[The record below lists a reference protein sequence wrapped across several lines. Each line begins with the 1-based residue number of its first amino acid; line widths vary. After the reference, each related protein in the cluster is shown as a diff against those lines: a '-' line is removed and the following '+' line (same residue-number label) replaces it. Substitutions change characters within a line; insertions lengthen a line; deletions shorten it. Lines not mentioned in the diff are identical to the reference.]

1 MADVKIVDIDGEQWN
16 IKDQD
21 ARNKITVLEQKIEEN
36 ANIIKSLNKN
46 VQEGFLASRTIKK
59 ITMYHFETCFIS
71 GYVDNI
77 GPYMAILAAKN
88 GDDLI
93 ITDLYGSASSY
104 MSIKA
109 LNPFEYEL
117 SLDGPINIF
126 GFVQK
131 AY

>member
-1 MADVKIVDIDGEQWN
+1 MADVKIIDINDEQWN

-21 ARNKITVLEQKIEEN
+21 ARNKITVLEQKVEEN

-46 VQEGFLASRTIKK
+46 VQEGFLAHRTIKNL
-59 ITMYHFETCFIS
+59 IMYPFETCFIS
-71 GYVDNI
+71 GYVNNI

-88 GDDLI
+88 AADLI
-93 ITDLYGSASSY
+93 IADLYGSASSY
-104 MSIKA
+104 ISVKI
-109 LNPFEYEL
+109 LNQFEYEL
-117 SLDGPINIF
+117 SLDGIINIF